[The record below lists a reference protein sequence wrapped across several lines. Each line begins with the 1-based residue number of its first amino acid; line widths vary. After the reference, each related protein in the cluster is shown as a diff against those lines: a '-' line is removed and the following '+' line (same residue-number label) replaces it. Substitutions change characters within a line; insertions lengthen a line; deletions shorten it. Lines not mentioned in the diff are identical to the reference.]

1 MGKLLGWS
9 KIISNTDFQY
19 VEFYSPGKSAAFP
32 CIMIVDVLPSYM
44 AVMNSPEPAVE
55 RALKFTT
62 AMKTISST

>member
-19 VEFYSPGKSAAFP
+19 VEFYSPRNYAAFP
-32 CIMIVDVLPSYM
+32 SIMIVDALASYM
-44 AVMNSPEPAVE
+44 AVRNSAEPAVE